1 VNLPS
6 KWKPTLIRLSEA
18 SILIVALLAAWV
30 LWLWFADDGGFEAV
44 YVAIGVLLAG
54 LVAARSWLKQDQTA
68 AGSQTAVS
76 TQTANWRQTAPTTEL
91 TTLRRQ
97 IEAHFNLD
105 ELLILAFDL
114 GLNYENLAGE
124 TLTRKIHAL
133 IELCQRHGRLPDLIS
148 HLRQNR
154 PQVEWAAPA
163 AQPLTSQAQRLRER
177 LLSHVQTTWIEGVL
191 QQSIHSEIIKLSMS
205 YRPEAT
211 GQRSW
216 QLVLKQKGQS
226 DQPVSPER
234 SLLDIFNRSGRNLLI
249 LGEPGSGKTTT
260 MLQLAEALIKAAQEN
275 PAEHIPLVLN
285 LSAWARDQLALTD
298 WLVEEVFVQY
308 GLARELTR
316 SGIAQDQFLYLLDG
330 LDEIL
335 DGQARDACIVAI
347 NEFKATHP
355 ADMVIC
361 SRTAEYEALA
371 NQLVMGTAVQI
382 QPLNDEQIDAYL
394 SHDGLELQAVR
405 ATLTHDEA
413 LRELAQTP
421 LMLGLMTL
429 AYRGLSRE
437 ELKPLAN
444 KEARRRHL
452 FDHYVGQMFARRP
465 LPPQTTYSQTQATGW
480 LANLAQGMVTHGHSI
495 FYIERLQPTWLAGD
509 RRRWHQWIT
518 GLIVG
523 LIFVLI
529 VGLIYGLIGGLIV
542 GLIFALI
549 VGLSG
554 GEEKRIEL
562 AEKVV
567 WHNPSRQALWSIIKP
582 VLIFGLIVGLIFA
595 LIFGPIFGLIVGLIF
610 VLIGGLISGL
620 LEFSRSQQIT
630 RRIKQPNQGVRQS
643 AWNSLRMGLIFG
655 IGGLIFGLI
664 DGLIFGLFSGLIF
677 GLIFGLIKYGGLA
690 VIQHYSLRWLLARAG
705 VLPFPFRDRRLIA
718 FLDAMHERILLR
730 RVGGGW
736 IFIHRSLLEYFADLS
751 AENE

>member
-1 VNLPS
+1 MPVPTIIAPNVAKQTATGKRSVNLPP
-6 KWKPTLIRLSEA
+6 KWKPLLIRLSEA
-18 SILIVALLAAWV
+18 SILIVGLLAAWV
-30 LWLWFADDGGFEAV
+30 LWRWYADDGGLEAV

-54 LVAARSWLKQDQTA
+54 LVATRRWLKQDQTA

-76 TQTANWRQTAPTTEL
+76 TQTANWRQTAPTAEL
-91 TTLRRQ
+91 TILRQQ
-97 IEAHFNLD
+97 IEAHFD
-105 ELLILAFDL
+105 RAELRILASDL

-124 TLTRKIHAL
+124 TLTRKVHAL
-133 IELCQRHGRLPDLIS
+133 IELCQRHGRLPDLIT

-154 PQVEWAAPA
+154 PQVEWAAPVT
-163 AQPLTSQAQRLRER
+163 QPLTNQAQRIREK
-177 LLSHVQTTWIEGVL
+177 LLNHVQTTWIEGVL
-191 QQSIHSEIIKLSMS
+191 QQSIHNEIIKLSVS

-226 DQPVSPER
+226 DQPVPPEQ
-234 SLLDIFNRSGRNLLI
+234 SLLDIFNRSGRSLLI

-260 MLQLAEALIKAAQEN
+260 MLQLAQALIEAAQEN
-275 PAEHIPLVLN
+275 PAEPIPLVLY
-285 LSAWARDQLALTD
+285 LSAWAQDQLALTD

-316 SGIAQDQFLYLLDG
+316 SGIAQNQFLYLLDG

-347 NEFKATHP
+347 NVFKAAHL

-437 ELKPLAN
+437 ESKPLAN

-465 LPPQTTYSQTQATGW
+465 LSPEAAYSQEQATTW
-480 LANLAQGMVTHGHSI
+480 LANLAQRMVRQEQSI
-495 FYIERLQPTWLAGD
+495 FYIERLQPTWL
-509 RRRWHQWIT
+509 
-518 GLIVG
+518 
-523 LIFVLI
+523 
-529 VGLIYGLIGGLIV
+529 
-542 GLIFALI
+542 
-549 VGLSG
+549 S
-554 GEEKRIEL
+554 
-562 AEKVV
+562 
-567 WHNPSRQALWSIIKP
+567 HNFLYFYQ
-582 VLIFGLIVGLIFA
+582 FGTR
-595 LIFGPIFGLIVGLIF
+595 
-610 VLIGGLISGL
+610 LISGL
-620 LEFSRSQQIT
+620 VF
-630 RRIKQPNQGVRQS
+630 GV
-643 AWNSLRMGLIFG
+643 
-655 IGGLIFGLI
+655 LI
-664 DGLIFGLFSGLIF
+664 D
-677 GLIFGLIKYGGLA
+677 K
-690 VIQHYSLRWLLARAG
+690 
-705 VLPFPFRDRRLIA
+705 
-718 FLDAMHERILLR
+718 IL
-730 RVGGGW
+730 
-736 IFIHRSLLEYFADLS
+736 
-751 AENE
+751 